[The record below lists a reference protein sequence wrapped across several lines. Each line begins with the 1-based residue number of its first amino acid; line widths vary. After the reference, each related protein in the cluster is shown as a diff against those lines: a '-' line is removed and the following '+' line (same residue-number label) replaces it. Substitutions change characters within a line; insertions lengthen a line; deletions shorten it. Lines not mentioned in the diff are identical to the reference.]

1 MKKEKK
7 AEYLTEGISY
17 WHQNKPSNLLW
28 KDKLQ
33 RDIRMTL

>member
-7 AEYLTEGISY
+7 AEYLTESISY
-17 WHQNKPSNLLW
+17 WHQNKATDLLW
-28 KDKLQ
+28 KDKVY